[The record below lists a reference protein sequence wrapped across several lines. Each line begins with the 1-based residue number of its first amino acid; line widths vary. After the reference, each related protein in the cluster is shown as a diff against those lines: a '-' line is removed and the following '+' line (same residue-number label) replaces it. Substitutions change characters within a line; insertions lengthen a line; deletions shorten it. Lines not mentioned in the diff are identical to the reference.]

1 MSEIEIP
8 WPNAAKKIHRKR
20 ECTNSEISQSVLE
33 YLHKS

>member
-8 WPNAAKKIHRKR
+8 WPNAAKIHRKR

>member
-8 WPNAAKKIHRKR
+8 WPNAAKGYTGNVMYK
-20 ECTNSEISQSVLE
+20 CEISQSVLE